1 MTNIIP
7 ILSLQIM
14 LNRLRLQIVLIQN
27 RTECTNIVLVSSMY
41 CHWYNLT
48 VKCRKSYIIE
58 YVIDLPYYFIT
69 GLSIIMYIKTCLFNV
84 LVKNFV

>member
-27 RTECTNIVLVSSMY
+27 RTECTNIVLVSSMH
-41 CHWYNLT
+41 CHWYDLT

-58 YVIDLPYYFIT
+58 YVIDFTLLFYHWFINYYVYQN
-69 GLSIIMYIKTCLFNV
+69 M
-84 LVKNFV
+84 FV

>member
-1 MTNIIP
+1 MTNVIP

-14 LNRLRLQIVLIQN
+14 LNRSRLQILLIQN

-58 YVIDLPYYFIT
+58 YVIDFTLLFYHWFINYYVYQN
-69 GLSIIMYIKTCLFNV
+69 M
-84 LVKNFV
+84 FV

>member
-48 VKCRKSYIIE
+48 VKCRTSLSMLLI
-58 YVIDLPYYFIT
+58 LPYYFINYYVYQN
-69 GLSIIMYIKTCLFNV
+69 M
-84 LVKNFV
+84 FV